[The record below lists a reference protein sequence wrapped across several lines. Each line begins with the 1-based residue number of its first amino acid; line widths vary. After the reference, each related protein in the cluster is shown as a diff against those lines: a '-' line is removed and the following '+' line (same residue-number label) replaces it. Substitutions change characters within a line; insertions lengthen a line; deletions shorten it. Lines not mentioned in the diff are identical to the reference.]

1 MSGHIDA
8 TLATKLR
15 SAMKQTIHRILR
27 RSVTALTLAIG
38 LSAASGAW
46 ALDKTD
52 IINLQ
57 LAGLDA
63 NTIVTV
69 IRSSTEP
76 LTITQ
81 EEVEELRIAGIPQPI
96 LDEICLRVG
105 CGAGPAGPGG
115 PVGPGGPDLQ
125 RELELQRQ
133 QEEERQ
139 RLERDRM
146 EQERQRMREQIENEQ
161 VREAQVSSAFE
172 GLAIAD
178 RYERQ
183 GQALQAAA
191 VYREFL
197 DEVAPAIGTVQYN
210 EAITGFVRTM
220 HASGFRYSIRNQALE
235 ATLLG
240 PNNAAFEEM
249 FDILVDI
256 SNEVEFLDPNF
267 LNLTDFSIGNYP
279 IEFQDRWNYFL
290 GRFFWIYGE
299 YARSTEF
306 LGRVSEGGPQKGQ
319 AEYLSGVIALEEG
332 NAGAAANGFQNA
344 ILATE
349 RNGSNQEIDELANLA
364 LARLFYESYRYD
376 VALYHYRKIP
386 AESFRHP
393 RAVFEMA
400 WSYLLKLDH
409 NRAIGTLHSLHSPY
423 YDTWFFPEL
432 YVMEAAI
439 YLNTCNLDSATEAIL
454 AFSEEIAVLQEPV
467 REFLA
472 NAGSPEEFWE
482 AIATYHEHQG
492 TPQAVA
498 LPMEAIRFV
507 LSDIDFVNQME
518 LIQALEAERDRV
530 EDGLPQLG
538 EYGSLALAGIDADLN
553 AKIIDAGLKI
563 SAMISDF
570 YAELT
575 DWYVKSQEVSI
586 EVRTE
591 RLSVF
596 DAALSGV
603 EIDQSSSSS
612 VFVLASDWQF
622 WPFEGEYWIDEIDAY
637 RGDLTMLR
645 DESTG
650 RCMAIQVAG
659 SETEVP
665 AE

>member
-1 MSGHIDA
+1 M
-8 TLATKLR
+8 KLP
-15 SAMKQTIHRILR
+15 IHKIVR
-27 RSVTALTLAIG
+27 RSLTALTLTVG
-38 LSAASGAW
+38 LSVASGAW

-76 LTITQ
+76 LTVTPA
-81 EEVEELRIAGIPQPI
+81 EVEELRIAGVPQPV

-105 CGAGPAGPGG
+105 CGAGPAGPTG
-115 PVGPGGPDLQ
+115 PAGPGGADLQ

-139 RLERDRM
+139 RLERERM

-161 VREAQVSSAFE
+161 QREADISQAFE
-172 GLAIAD
+172 GLAIGE
-178 RYERQ
+178 RYARQ
-183 GQALQAAA
+183 GQNIQAAG

-197 DEVAPAIGTVQYN
+197 DEVAPAPGSVQYN
-210 EAITGFVRTM
+210 EALTGFVRAM
-220 HASGFRYSIRNQALE
+220 HSAGYRYSIRNQALE
-235 ATLLG
+235 ATLIG
-240 PNNAAFEEM
+240 PNNASFEEM
-249 FDILVDI
+249 FGILVDI

-267 LNLTDFSIGNYP
+267 LNLTDFPVGNYP
-279 IEFQDRWNYFL
+279 VEFQDKWNYFL

-299 YARSTEF
+299 YPRATEF
-306 LGRVSEGGPQKGQ
+306 LGRVSAGATQKGQ
-319 AEYLSGVIALEEG
+319 AEYLAGVIALEEG
-332 NAGAAANGFQNA
+332 NAGAAATGFQNA

-349 RNGSNQEIDELANLA
+349 RNSTNEDISELANLA
-364 LARLFYESYRYD
+364 LARLFYESYRFD
-376 VALYHYRKIP
+376 VALYHYMKIP
-386 AESFRHP
+386 SDSYRHP

-400 WSYLLKLDH
+400 WTYLLKQDN

-454 AFSEEIAVLQEPV
+454 AFSDEIAVLQEPV
-467 REFLA
+467 REFIA
-472 NAGSPEEFWE
+472 TTFAPEEYWG
-482 AIATYHEHQG
+482 AISNYHERIG
-492 TPQAVA
+492 TPEAVA
-498 LPMEAIRFV
+498 LPIEAVRFV

-518 LIQALEAERDRV
+518 LIQSLESERDRL
-530 EDGLPQLG
+530 DGAMAQLG
-538 EYGSLALAGIDADLN
+538 EYGSLALAGIEADLN

-570 YAELT
+570 EAELT

-612 VFVLASDWQF
+612 VFVLAADWQY
-622 WPFEGEYWIDEIDAY
+622 WPFEGEYWVDEVDAY

-645 DESTG
+645 DQNTG
-650 RCMAIQVAG
+650 RCMAIDVAAP
-659 SETEVP
+659 ETAAP